1 MDAFF
6 FKGISQRS
14 IGDLQ
19 NIEAEASN
27 MHVDASVVD
36 HGNAMDCNTDV
47 SLGVAS
53 DHVSHVQDAPKKTKR
68 RWRNQWTLLHPWAY
82 LARSM
87 TNEEVI
93 RCQYCEDA
101 KKVNGYTQA
110 GSKSFVLS
118 ALNDHATT
126 IDHKVAVHARIT
138 KQRIGVE
145 GKGPLEH
152 GLVYFCACED
162 LPLKKYPS
170 QCRLQ
175 RELGTPNIPASDE
188 YGLYVN
194 PVSGKDMLFA
204 LRDYLRKMI
213 SANIRAS
220 PFYSLLI
227 DESTDRTMEKHIII
241 YALYLSDGGKGPAI
255 CSFVQLLPIENGDA
269 EAIYNVVS
277 FFLVESGLQI
287 EKLIAIAT
295 DGASVMIGHKTG
307 VVARFQ
313 ALMPHIM
320 GIHCI
325 AHRQAL
331 VAKEGFVS
339 HPHVFAFVDKVA
351 SKVYSWLGKS
361 SKRHAEMWQL
371 MHEFAIMDGK
381 ALQIHSIRWLS
392 RGQVMERMVH
402 IMPVVLE
409 QWKRREKKW
418 YSHATL
424 FVVQFMIHLL
434 ADVLSELN
442 KLNQDYLSNDI
453 YGFGNGSKHLT
464 MFMNMAKENSLT
476 FVDAKGHA
484 HNHVLVHKPV
494 PKSHKKKVTHDVSA
508 LAQSDSDEDNDND
521 GALDL
526 NIAFD
531 SVMQE
536 TGCFEEC
543 VCMEKI
549 YVQNIL
555 NTLTRRFEDIS
566 VFNALKIFSPSSY
579 PVDANERDKKTQ
591 EWLAKVIE
599 RINIDSSVIDM
610 RRCMNERED
619 FIGMLYRST
628 QNKGMHDAWEVSSTA
643 ACERG
648 FSRHNYI
655 KSISRCSLAL
665 DTLDALMLLSID
677 AQGIAMIDW
686 DDAYEIWASSK
697 NRRARPLE

>member
-1 MDAFF
+1 M
-6 FKGISQRS
+6 K
-14 IGDLQ
+14 
-19 NIEAEASN
+19 
-27 MHVDASVVD
+27 
-36 HGNAMDCNTDV
+36 
-47 SLGVAS
+47 
-53 DHVSHVQDAPKKTKR
+53 
-68 RWRNQWTLLHPWAY
+68 
-82 LARSM
+82 
-87 TNEEVI
+87 
-93 RCQYCEDA
+93 
-101 KKVNGYTQA
+101 
-110 GSKSFVLS
+110 
-118 ALNDHATT
+118 
-126 IDHKVAVHARIT
+126 
-138 KQRIGVE
+138 
-145 GKGPLEH
+145 
-152 GLVYFCACED
+152 LVYFCACED
-162 LPLKKYPS
+162 LPLEKYPS

-175 RELGTPNIPASDE
+175 RELGTPNISASDE
-188 YGLYVN
+188 YGSYVN
-194 PVSGKDMLFA
+194 PISGKDMLFA
-204 LRDYLRKMI
+204 LRDYLRKTI
-213 SANIRAS
+213 LANIRSS

-227 DESTDRTMEKHIII
+227 DESRDRTMEKYIII
-241 YALYLSDGGKGPAI
+241 YALYLNNGGKGPTK

-269 EAIYNVVS
+269 ESIYNAVS
-277 FFLVESGLQI
+277 AFLVESGLTT

-295 DGASVMIGHKTG
+295 DGASVMIGSKTG

-313 ALMPHIM
+313 SSMLRIM
-320 GIHCI
+320 GIHYI
-325 AHRQAL
+325 AHIQAL
-331 VAKEGFVS
+331 AAKDGFIS

-392 RGQVMERMVH
+392 RGQVMERLVH

-442 KLNQDYLSNDI
+442 KLNQEFQRNEFDVTLIGALIDFIFEKFTRRYLSNDI
-453 YGFGNGSKHLT
+453 YGFANGSKHLT
-464 MFMNMAKENSLT
+464 MFLNMAKENSLT

-494 PKSHKKKVTHDVSA
+494 PMSHKKKATHDASA
-508 LAQSDSDEDNDND
+508 LAQSDSDEENEND
-521 GALDL
+521 GTLDL

-543 VCMEKI
+543 VFIGKI

-555 NTLTRRFEDIS
+555 NALTRRFADIS
-566 VFNALKIFSPSSY
+566 VFNALKIFSLSSY
-579 PVDANERDKKTQ
+579 PVDANEREKKTQ
-591 EWLAKVIE
+591 EWLEKVIE
-599 RINIDSSVIDM
+599 RINIDSSVIDI
-610 RRCMNERED
+610 RRCINERED
-619 FIGMLYRST
+619 FVGMLYRLAK
-628 QNKGMHDAWEVSSTA
+628 NKGMHDAWEVCLGSRSWWDLYPGMMQLWQMCLVILASTA

-655 KSISRCSLAL
+655 KSISRSSLGL

-677 AQGIAMIDW
+677 ARGIAMIDW
-686 DDAYEIWASSK
+686 DDALIFGRVQRIEEQDHWNDVIK
-697 NRRARPLE
+697 F

>member
-1 MDAFF
+1 M
-6 FKGISQRS
+6 K
-14 IGDLQ
+14 
-19 NIEAEASN
+19 
-27 MHVDASVVD
+27 
-36 HGNAMDCNTDV
+36 
-47 SLGVAS
+47 
-53 DHVSHVQDAPKKTKR
+53 
-68 RWRNQWTLLHPWAY
+68 
-82 LARSM
+82 
-87 TNEEVI
+87 
-93 RCQYCEDA
+93 
-101 KKVNGYTQA
+101 
-110 GSKSFVLS
+110 
-118 ALNDHATT
+118 
-126 IDHKVAVHARIT
+126 
-138 KQRIGVE
+138 
-145 GKGPLEH
+145 
-152 GLVYFCACED
+152 LVYFCACED
-162 LPLKKYPS
+162 LPLEKYPS

-188 YGLYVN
+188 YGSYVN
-194 PVSGKDMLFA
+194 PISGKDMLFA
-204 LRDYLRKMI
+204 LRDYLRKTI
-213 SANIRAS
+213 LANIRSS

-241 YALYLSDGGKGPAI
+241 YALYLTNGGKGPTK

-269 EAIYNVVS
+269 ESIYNAVS
-277 FFLVESGLQI
+277 AFFVESGLTT
-287 EKLIAIAT
+287 EKLMAIAT
-295 DGASVMIGHKTG
+295 DGASVMIGSKTG

-313 ALMPHIM
+313 SSMPCIM

-331 VAKEGFVS
+331 VAKDGFIS

-361 SKRHAEMWQL
+361 SKRHAEMWEL

-392 RGQVMERMVH
+392 RGQVMERLVH
-402 IMPVVLE
+402 IMHVVLE

-442 KLNQDYLSNDI
+442 KLNQEFQRNEFDVRLIGALIDFIFEKFTRRYLSNDI
-453 YGFGNGSKHLT
+453 YGFANGSKHLT
-464 MFMNMAKENSLT
+464 MFLNMAQENSLT

-494 PKSHKKKVTHDVSA
+494 PMSHKKKATH
-508 LAQSDSDEDNDND
+508 
-521 GALDL
+521 
-526 NIAFD
+526 
-531 SVMQE
+531 
-536 TGCFEEC
+536 EC
-543 VCMEKI
+543 VCIGKI

-555 NTLTRRFEDIS
+555 NALTRRFTDIS

-579 PVDANERDKKTQ
+579 PVDANEREKKTQ
-591 EWLAKVIE
+591 EWLEKVIE
-599 RINIDSSVIDM
+599 RINIDSSVIGI
-610 RRCMNERED
+610 RRCINERED
-619 FIGMLYRST
+619 FVGMLYRLAK
-628 QNKGMHDAWEVSSTA
+628 NKGMHDAWEVCLGSRSWWDLYPGMMQLWQMCLVIPASTA

-655 KSISRCSLAL
+655 KSISRSSLGL

-677 AQGIAMIDW
+677 ARGIAMIDW
-686 DDAYEIWASSK
+686 DDAFDIWTSSK

>member
-1 MDAFF
+1 M
-6 FKGISQRS
+6 
-14 IGDLQ
+14 
-19 NIEAEASN
+19 
-27 MHVDASVVD
+27 
-36 HGNAMDCNTDV
+36 
-47 SLGVAS
+47 
-53 DHVSHVQDAPKKTKR
+53 
-68 RWRNQWTLLHPWAY
+68 
-82 LARSM
+82 
-87 TNEEVI
+87 
-93 RCQYCEDA
+93 
-101 KKVNGYTQA
+101 
-110 GSKSFVLS
+110 
-118 ALNDHATT
+118 
-126 IDHKVAVHARIT
+126 RIIT
-138 KQRIGVE
+138 CMK
-145 GKGPLEH
+145 
-152 GLVYFCACED
+152 LVYFCACKD
-162 LPLKKYPS
+162 LPLEKYPS

-188 YGLYVN
+188 YGSYVN
-194 PVSGKDMLFA
+194 PVSGKGMLFS
-204 LRDYLRKMI
+204 LRDYLRKKI
-213 SANIRAS
+213 LANICSS

-241 YALYLSDGGKGPAI
+241 YALYLTNGGKGPA

-269 EAIYNVVS
+269 ESIYNAVS
-277 FFLVESGLQI
+277 AFLVESGLTTQ
-287 EKLIAIAT
+287 KLIAIAT
-295 DGASVMIGHKTG
+295 DGASVMIGSKTG

-313 ALMPHIM
+313 SSMPRIM
-320 GIHCI
+320 GVHCI

-331 VAKEGFVS
+331 AAKDGFIS

-392 RGQVMERMVH
+392 RGQVMERLVN

-409 QWKRREKKW
+409 QWKHHEKKW
-418 YSHATL
+418 YGHATL

-434 ADVLSELN
+434 ADVLSKLS
-442 KLNQDYLSNDI
+442 KLNQEFQRNEFDVTLIGALIDFTFEKFTRRYLSNDI

-464 MFMNMAKENSLT
+464 MFLNMAKENSLT

-494 PKSHKKKVTHDVSA
+494 PKSHK
-508 LAQSDSDEDNDND
+508 N
-521 GALDL
+521 
-526 NIAFD
+526 
-531 SVMQE
+531 
-536 TGCFEEC
+536 GCFEEC
-543 VCMEKI
+543 VCMGKI

-555 NTLTRRFEDIS
+555 NALNQRYEDIS

-599 RINIDSSVIDM
+599 RINVDSSVIDM

-619 FIGMLYRST
+619 FIGMLYRPT
-628 QNKGMHDAWEVSSTA
+628 QNKGMHDAWEVCLGSKSWWDLYPGMMQLWQMCLVIPTSTA

-655 KSISRCSLAL
+655 KSISQCSLAL

-686 DDAYEIWASSK
+686 DDAFDIWAGSK

>member
-1 MDAFF
+1 MADTWM
-6 FKGISQRS
+6 ISIHLPKKVVPWRE
-14 IGDLQ
+14 LY
-19 NIEAEASN
+19 IEAFGWEE
-27 MHVDASVVD
+27 
-36 HGNAMDCNTDV
+36 
-47 SLGVAS
+47 
-53 DHVSHVQDAPKKTKR
+53 SH
-68 RWRNQWTLLHPWAY
+68 
-82 LARSM
+82 
-87 TNEEVI
+87 
-93 RCQYCEDA
+93 
-101 KKVNGYTQA
+101 
-110 GSKSFVLS
+110 LS
-118 ALNDHATT
+118 
-126 IDHKVAVHARIT
+126 R
-138 KQRIGVE
+138 
-145 GKGPLEH
+145 
-152 GLVYFCACED
+152 
-162 LPLKKYPS
+162 
-170 QCRLQ
+170 
-175 RELGTPNIPASDE
+175 
-188 YGLYVN
+188 
-194 PVSGKDMLFA
+194 
-204 LRDYLRKMI
+204 
-213 SANIRAS
+213 
-220 PFYSLLI
+220 
-227 DESTDRTMEKHIII
+227 
-241 YALYLSDGGKGPAI
+241 KGPAI

-269 EAIYNVVS
+269 EAIYNAVS

-313 ALMPHIM
+313 ALMPRIM

-331 VAKEGFVS
+331 AAKDGFVS

-371 MHEFAIMDGK
+371 MHEFAIMD
-381 ALQIHSIRWLS
+381 
-392 RGQVMERMVH
+392 GQVMERMVH

-442 KLNQDYLSNDI
+442 KLNQEFQRNEFDVTLIGALIDFTFEKFTHSYLSNDI

-464 MFMNMAKENSLT
+464 MLMNMAKENSLT

-484 HNHVLVHKPV
+484 HNHVLVHKPL
-494 PKSHKKKVTHDVSA
+494 PKK
-508 LAQSDSDEDNDND
+508 
-521 GALDL
+521 
-526 NIAFD
+526 
-531 SVMQE
+531 

-543 VCMEKI
+543 VCMGKI

-579 PVDANERDKKTQ
+579 LVDANERDKKTQ

-628 QNKGMHDAWEVSSTA
+628 QNKGMHDAWEVCLGSKSWWDLYPGMMQLWQMCLVIPTSTA

-686 DDAYEIWASSK
+686 DDAYDIWASSK